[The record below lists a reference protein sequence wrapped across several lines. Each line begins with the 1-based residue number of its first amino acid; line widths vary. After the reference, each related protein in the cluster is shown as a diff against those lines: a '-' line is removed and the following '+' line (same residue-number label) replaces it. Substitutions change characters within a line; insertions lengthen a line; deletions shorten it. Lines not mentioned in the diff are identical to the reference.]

1 MNIRWYNF
9 LFFSLSVLQ
18 IMRAAESHTFSGS
31 IHIDASSNNDNNLE
45 NRASN
50 MNNQEKQSHKEQK
63 KIIRKNK
70 TKKTEY
76 PQSGGLASSGSCQT
90 DLSCGNKNFIFNV
103 TKKEAIIVGIVVAY
117 VSMFATLYGMAY
129 TCHYY
134 CPWAH
139 WKNDLSV
146 RQLRK
151 LPEKKLATELF
162 AVLNT
167 MYECEH
173 KQGDFLTPL
182 VCFINAIDREIAW
195 HRRFLSL
202 HAWLDYCLIF
212 PKQQSTQ
219 LHVTEQYERLKLIR
233 SILVTWLTSYTND
246 DIQHVAQ

>member
-1 MNIRWYNF
+1 MNIRWYIF
-9 LFFSLSVLQ
+9 LFFLLSVLQ
-18 IMRAAESHTFSGS
+18 I
-31 IHIDASSNNDNNLE
+31 IHATEYHKSAGGINIDCSSNNKNNLE
-45 NRASN
+45 SNTSNRS
-50 MNNQEKQSHKEQK
+50 NQEKRSHKKQTKTNNKQKIK
-63 KIIRKNK
+63 KIESA
-70 TKKTEY
+70 TVPLTY
-76 PQSGGLASSGSCQT
+76 AGSCQEN
-90 DLSCGNKNFIFNV
+90 LACGNKNFILNL
-103 TKKEAIIVGIVVAY
+103 TKKEAMVIGIFVAY
-117 VSMFATLYGMAY
+117 VSMFASLYGMAY
-129 TCHYY
+129 TCQHY

-139 WKNDLSV
+139 WKNELSV

-151 LPEKKLATELF
+151 IPERELATELF

-182 VCFINAIDREIAW
+182 VCFINAVDREIAW
-195 HRRFLSL
+195 HTRFLSL

-219 LHVTEQYERLKLIR
+219 LHVAEQYERLKLIR